1 MSLTAVLLLG
11 LAPVLAAPS
20 ASAPPV
26 VPEPL
31 PVRESAPVW
40 DGPQFVQADQ
50 AGRVFFFRGNTLEVY
65 PLTREGG
72 FGKPFPLETTG
83 ENVGLT
89 HRAAL
94 SPHGDQ
100 WLLYTDHAVRLFSGG
115 KEKPV
120 PDLDWSPWTV
130 GFLRD
135 TPVVAVIPRPR
146 GRERDLSTPVDLP
159 WFLKL
164 SGDRWSPVT
173 ALKQVSVAK
182 MMKDGG
188 MNGAIAENA
197 VFLKSDRDGKLW
209 AARQYAYHVQRFG
222 PTGRV
227 LIDLT
232 VDGGKVQ
239 DEQQEPKGI
248 EIKPHGA
255 NDNPTE
261 ATRNPRA
268 EKATFF
274 AFTAQPAILDLAEG
288 LDGRFY
294 FLVNLPSGGTALD
307 RFDPGRAVLERVH
320 LRLNMKGT
328 FTIASGKDALYMAAY
343 QGRDGRWRISW
354 DTLDQAHWKPV
365 GGAEIDGSPVS
376 PAGSR

>member
-1 MSLTAVLLLG
+1 L
-11 LAPVLAAPS
+11 
-20 ASAPPV
+20 
-26 VPEPL
+26 
-31 PVRESAPVW
+31 W
-40 DGPQFVQADQ
+40 DGPQFVQADL
-50 AGRVFFFRGNTLEVY
+50 AGRVFFFRAKTFEVY

-83 ENVGLT
+83 EDTGLA

-100 WLLYTDHAVRLFSGG
+100 WLLYTDHAVRLFAGG
-115 KEKPV
+115 REKPV

-146 GRERDLSTPVDLP
+146 GRARDLSEPVDVP

-164 SGDRWSPVT
+164 SGDRWSPLT
-173 ALKQVSVAK
+173 EIKQVPVAK
-182 MMKDGG
+182 LMRNGG
-188 MNGAIAENA
+188 MNGAIAEHA

-227 LIDLT
+227 VTDLT
-232 VDGGKVQ
+232 VDGGEVQ
-239 DEQQEPKGI
+239 DERKEAKGI
-248 EIKPHGA
+248 EIKLHGA

-268 EKATFF
+268 EKGTFF
-274 AFTAQPAILDLAEG
+274 AFTAQPAIRDLTEG
-288 LDGRFY
+288 LDGRMY

-320 LRLNMKGT
+320 VRMSLKGT
-328 FTIASGKDALYMAAY
+328 FTIAAGKDALYIAAFN
-343 QGRDGRWRISW
+343 GKDGRWRISW
-354 DTLDQAHWKPV
+354 DTLDQTRWKPV
-365 GGAEIDGSPVS
+365 NGAEIDGT
-376 PAGSR
+376 PANPTEKTAAPARASAQ